1 MIVEAPVGA
10 GGHDNVMYSRFHSY
24 ETHSGITKEEVSE
37 MINKRTSMFF
47 LALLAMILLVAACGP
62 SEEQLRARDE
72 ARAAVLAAEA
82 RAVSLENEF
91 ASLPTEIA
99 QLEAQIVQ
107 LQAEKNQLQAEYESL
122 GGTGR

>member
-1 MIVEAPVGA
+1 ML
-10 GGHDNVMYSRFHSY
+10 
-24 ETHSGITKEEVSE
+24 
-37 MINKRTSMFF
+37 RTRTATFF

-62 SEEQLRARDE
+62 SEEQLNARDN
-72 ARAAVLAAEA
+72 ARAAALAAEA

-91 ASLPTEIA
+91 GSLNEEIP

-107 LQAEKNQLQAEYESL
+107 LQAEKAELQAEYEAL